1 MYFLIASIK
10 YQKHLVLLKICNK
23 RLEKAV
29 IRRIFAVKQPLQNR
43 VPRVRSLLPL
53 PKQQAPLLRCLLF
66 FVCAKNENEALG
78 ECRGVRVSCGGLCI
92 QSMQKH
98 RPSRQARPSPSAPA
112 IVVADY
118 VSFAT
123 TFSLKSHRLAHAVAP
138 PIPKKSLTFRG
149 PHKFAAQPCGFEP
162 FFFCCLSLAHGLFCR
177 ILIPKTCA
185 DFPSGGILLQ
195 RFRLLHHQ

>member
-1 MYFLIASIK
+1 M
-10 YQKHLVLLKICNK
+10 N
-23 RLEKAV
+23 
-29 IRRIFAVKQPLQNR
+29 VKQYIQTFCRLQA
-43 VPRVRSLLPL
+43 
-53 PKQQAPLLRCLLF
+53 AP
-66 FVCAKNENEALG
+66 VQNWVDKKEKNHYN
-78 ECRGVRVSCGGLCI
+78 CSCTVFLCESAGI
-92 QSMQKH
+92 G
-98 RPSRQARPSPSAPA
+98 RQARLRGVCHMAWEFKSPLSHH
-112 IVVADY
+112 VVADY